1 MRHVHCMAW
10 IDSCCSVG
18 AKSLSRNDFPATR
31 PRVAGFWNN
40 ICFTILCRKAGR
52 PSPHGV
58 GRENLRCPSM
68 VSGENESVFAPEK
81 LNAKAHV
88 RALLL
93 IGGKGLAPSEK

>member
-1 MRHVHCMAW
+1 
-10 IDSCCSVG
+10 
-18 AKSLSRNDFPATR
+18 
-31 PRVAGFWNN
+31 
-40 ICFTILCRKAGR
+40 
-52 PSPHGV
+52 
-58 GRENLRCPSM
+58 M